1 MNTLIKIFFLIT
13 IIVGLFILVKYFVIN
28 SQEGFTYKIKKGNK
42 KCDIHDCPVTKHQ
55 NDIYKLHVEFK
66 PIRDKNHMLAHN
78 KDSGTFFNTVKGPE
92 NIFIIRHGEKI
103 KSKTALDCNGIL
115 RSTYIPELIESLN
128 KQGFGIHNIITAY
141 DYNSMHQQQTVSLT
155 SWLFSIPIFMYGD
168 QTESEKAVA
177 QLFSNKYFHGKTVL
191 ICWEHNCIQTLLSNI
206 IEMGSK
212 AKGLNNYVFKN
223 PEGTSDL
230 PYWDTNNYK
239 SIYYLDSELNFKV
252 LEETFTTCYPKDNN
266 MIIYGKKQK
275 CG

>member
-1 MNTLIKIFFLIT
+1 MNIFINISIY
-13 IIVGLFILVKYFVIN
+13 IILFVILLLIIRYIFRIN
-28 SQEGFTYKIKKGNK
+28 KQGFKYNINNNK
-42 KCDIHDCPVTKHQ
+42 TDCDSHNCPVTKHQ

-78 KDSGTFFNTVKGPE
+78 RESCSFFNTTKGPE

-128 KQGFGIHNIITAY
+128 KQDFGIHNIITAY

-155 SWLFSIPIFMYGD
+155 SWLFSIPTFIYGD
-168 QTESEKAVA
+168 QTESEKAVK
-177 QLFSNKYFHGKTVL
+177 QLFTNKYFNGKTVL

-206 IEMGSK
+206 IEMGTK

-239 SIYYLDSELNFKV
+239 SIYHLDGELNLKV
-252 LEETFTTCYPKDNN
+252 REEKFTTCYPKDNN
-266 MIIYGKKQK
+266 EIVYGKVQK